1 MKALVGT
8 SIIIIKEKAP
18 YCPYLHIGRSDAG
31 ELLEVVGQRAR
42 GQEGREGGA
51 RAGRHVAHR
60 RVDDVHRHREY
71 HRRVVLRRD
80 AVQGLQIPQLKMAVR

>member
-1 MKALVGT
+1 MV
-8 SIIIIKEKAP
+8 
-18 YCPYLHIGRSDAG
+18 
-31 ELLEVVGQRAR
+31 EVVWQRAR
-42 GQEGREGGA
+42 GQEGREGGGGA

-80 AVQGLQIPQLKMAVR
+80 AVQGLQIPQLKMAAQ